1 MSNRFFV
8 FTLALS
14 FALGAGASR
23 ALATLPNTTNMTTV
37 IADCTVQ
44 YPTNSAQT
52 FTSFTNYQSGY
63 NKIKFGAGTTIAAP
77 GVPCKSYFKFAFN
90 GLNPN
95 TNYVLKFSVPAVA
108 NNNQT
113 HCMIWGLNQ
122 SYAGFTT
129 NGNATTGPGLSWWTA
144 QANYTNTFEPDY
156 NGMMTSGSYT
166 ATLLGDFIA
175 PSGGSTTTIGFS
187 IPAPWGQYLIN
198 DPGTGYPCLVF
209 AITAT
214 NDPANGGNGS
224 RWALQ
229 KMVAF
234 YQPLTSGTQPPT
246 ISAIADQT
254 VTAGSP
260 SPAIGFTVSDPVDAA
275 STLTNFGISFNN
287 TNVSFTATNI
297 VNDGSGNCT
306 LTFTPKNN
314 LSAGKT
320 ANVTVTLIITD
331 NAGNS
336 ASSSFAL
343 TVPPKETLPVVLS
356 GTNVNFIPP
365 TYTAN
370 NAAVTI
376 AFKLVETN
384 ANVMGASNL
393 IVQAAV
399 APYTWNLGTITVN
412 QTKSAGTTNDCSVTV
427 TPTGP
432 GVGIVNVSIIDST
445 NNFTNIIGLA
455 VMDVPAPGTSQY
467 ILSDFMAYKASTTYS
482 SSGQNDLVATNIS
495 MGVWSVRATASTKLM
510 TSVAS
515 GAPSPGG
522 VALIRS
528 SAFSETGQS
537 RLLGAPYRPGS
548 HAVLYAT
555 FNATWLDIA
564 NYGGA
569 AYYPSNSNGGFLQFA
584 ANGSSTGVTMG
595 DVGTSVANFSNPSPD
610 SGSFQLCL
618 IDTSDNQVINTS
630 YTEFIP
636 SGGGTVIT
644 PVDKVAVSYDTDTGI
659 SKLWVNPSTA
669 NSTDG
674 SAVSAQVAAVTNLPN
689 VNYIVLRQNT
699 GMGAIL
705 VSNLQV
711 QVAYKPSTNITIT
724 DISKPGN
731 SVTINYTDSPGY
743 GGTASVVS
751 ASTVD
756 GTYIPVSATINEVTA
771 GNYTATITG
780 QTGDAKFYRIKQT
793 GTFPTVTFPF

>member
-1 MSNRFFV
+1 MSNRFFILA
-8 FTLALS
+8 LALS

-23 ALATLPNTTNMTTV
+23 ALATLPNTTNVTTV
-37 IADCTVQ
+37 IAACTVQ

-52 FTSFTNYQSGY
+52 FTSFTNYLSGY

-90 GLNPN
+90 GLYSPN
-95 TNYVLKFSVPAVA
+95 TNYLLKFSVPAVA
-108 NNNQT
+108 NNHQT

-144 QANYTNTFEPDY
+144 QANYTNTFEPEY

-175 PSGGSTTTIGFS
+175 PSGNSATIGFS

-198 DPGTGYPCLVF
+198 DPVTGYPCLVF

-214 NDPANGGNGS
+214 NDLANPNGNNGS
-224 RWALQ
+224 RWGLYN
-229 KMVAF
+229 MVAF

-254 VTAGSP
+254 VTTTTPSP
-260 SPAIGFTVSDPVDAA
+260 SIGFTVSDPVDAA
-275 STLTNFGISFNN
+275 STLTNFGLSFNN

-306 LTFTPKNN
+306 LTFTPKSN
-314 LSAGKT
+314 LSPGKT

-343 TVPPKETLPVVLS
+343 AVVPKETFPVVLS

-365 TYTAN
+365 TYTTN

-399 APYTWNLGTITVN
+399 APYTWNLGSVTVN
-412 QTKSAGTTNDCSVTV
+412 QTKSAGTTNDCSITV

-432 GVGIVNVSIIDST
+432 GVGIVNVSVIDST
-445 NNFTNIIGLA
+445 NSFTNIIGLA

-495 MGVWSVRATASTKLM
+495 MGVWSIRATASTKLM

-564 NYGGA
+564 NYGGT

-595 DVGTSVANFSNPSPD
+595 DVGTSVANFSNPFPD

-636 SGGGTVIT
+636 SLNGTVIT
-644 PVDKVAVSYDTDTGI
+644 PMDKVAVSYDTDTGI

-711 QVAYKPSTNITIT
+711 QVVYKQPAITGLTAPSG
-724 DISKPGN
+724 GN
-731 SVTINYTDSPGY
+731 VHIYFTTSPGMS
-743 GGTASVVS
+743 GSLSIVGS
-751 ASTVD
+751 STVD
-756 GTYIPVSATINEVTA
+756 GTYATVGGVSISEPTPGNYDATVPVSGSQHFYKAA
-771 GNYTATITG
+771 
-780 QTGDAKFYRIKQT
+780 QTSA
-793 GTFPTVTFPF
+793 PTVTFPF